1 MSGSGTAVN
10 GDASAPSTSQIATDL
25 GRVIGP
31 LRRAILRSARSAEG
45 LPDLPDAHIQVL
57 RALAER
63 SPQTSGELAAGLN
76 LARPTISNVLRA
88 MTTARLVTR
97 LPGADDMRQAWIA
110 PTDHARDL
118 LERYDR
124 ASSVLIDT
132 VLSGLTTAQL
142 TAVADAL
149 PVLHEIAIGL
159 AHRTDDVD

>member
-1 MSGSGTAVN
+1 MSSSGSAVN
-10 GDASAPSTSQIATDL
+10 DGASAPSTAQIATEL
-25 GRVIGP
+25 GRVVGP

-57 RALAER
+57 RTLSER

-97 LPGADDMRQAWIA
+97 LPGADDLRQAWIA

-118 LERYDR
+118 LARYDR
-124 ASSVLIDT
+124 ASSVLIDA
-132 VLSGLTTAQL
+132 VLSGLTPGQL
-142 TAVADAL
+142 AAVADAL
-149 PVLHEIAIGL
+149 PVLQEIAIGL
-159 AHRTDDVD
+159 AHATDDVD